1 MYYEE
6 INKAKKAYEDH
17 FGEKAPPMGALMSLP
32 GIFLEYIA
40 LLEDAVRN
48 DKKIEWDKT
57 IDWDH
62 PDFDY

>member
-1 MYYEE
+1 
-6 INKAKKAYEDH
+6 
-17 FGEKAPPMGALMSLP
+17 MSLP